1 MQKYQSVAV
10 EPSGSQERTQLQ
22 KRRNSARKRPH
33 EGRQKAKVK
42 HPKVRHIE
50 SKNHQEEG
58 TRKREPNQKR
68 RHQKSEP
75 KKEEGKEREE
85 PQQKRGTRRVG
96 VTKDEHKKKER
107 AKERGEGARDYIIV
121 LSFQGTFV
129 VPSSKNAKIRRR
141 NLSMNHDF
149 SMPR

>member
-1 MQKYQSVAV
+1 MLDKEGKARREPNQKVPTS
-10 EPSGSQERTQLQ
+10 
-22 KRRNSARKRPH
+22 KR
-33 EGRQKAKVK
+33 
-42 HPKVRHIE
+42 
-50 SKNHQEEG
+50 KNHQEEG

-85 PQQKRGTRRVG
+85 PQQREAPRRVG

-129 VPSSKNAKIRRR
+129 VPSSKNESKDNTDNVFYI
-141 NLSMNHDF
+141 L
-149 SMPR
+149 

>member
-1 MQKYQSVAV
+1 MLAK
-10 EPSGSQERTQLQ
+10 EG
-22 KRRNSARKRPH
+22 KAR
-33 EGRQKAKVK
+33 
-42 HPKVRHIE
+42 
-50 SKNHQEEG
+50 
-58 TRKREPNQKR
+58 REPNQKR

-85 PQQKRGTRRVG
+85 PQQREAPRRVG

-129 VPSSKNAKIRRR
+129 VPSSKNAKIREQ
-141 NLSMNHDF
+141 NLSVNHNF
-149 SMPR
+149 SEPR